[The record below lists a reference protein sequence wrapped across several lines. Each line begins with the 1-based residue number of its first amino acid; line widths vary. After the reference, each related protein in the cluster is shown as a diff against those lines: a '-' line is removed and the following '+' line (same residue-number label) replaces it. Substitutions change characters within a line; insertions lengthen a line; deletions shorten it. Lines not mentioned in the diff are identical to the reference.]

1 MSRCDGRSGERGFSI
16 VELLIAMLVTV
27 TCLLGVALMMLYG
40 TRLAAASREATLASA
55 FARAEVERIRLLP
68 RSAAERQPGG
78 QLGSDVPDHFAT
90 RGRYTSRWQVAPGPA
105 GTQDV
110 SLVVLAAADA
120 HVPMARLRVLLR

>member
-1 MSRCDGRSGERGFSI
+1 MIRLAGRRGEGGFSI

-27 TCLLGVALMMLYG
+27 TCLLGVALMMMYG

-55 FARAEVERIRLLP
+55 FARSELERIRLLP
-68 RSAAERQPGG
+68 RSAPERQTGG

-90 RGRYTSRWQVAPGPA
+90 RGRYTGRWQVAPGPA

-120 HVPMARLRVLLR
+120 RVPIARLRVLLR